1 MNRRRFRLHRV
12 LAYKRQLERS
22 AQLSLAALEAA
33 FAAEQRALARLQQEE
48 QAQWDLLGQL
58 QRSSSLDVNS
68 IVQTLYYIPFIGD
81 IIARHQERL
90 AEIMKHIAERREV
103 LVARSQERRILE
115 RLEQKQAEAQQQA
128 QARAESKAVDDI
140 TSTTYARGR
149 AIDEGGV
156 L

>member
-48 QAQWDLLGQL
+48 QAQWEFLGQL

-68 IVQTLYYIPFIGD
+68 IVQTLHYIPFIGD
-81 IIARHQERL
+81 IIARHQGRL
-90 AEIMKHIAERREV
+90 AEMMKHIAERREL

-128 QARAESKAVDDI
+128 EARAESKAVDDI
-140 TSTTYARGR
+140 TSTTYARDR
-149 AIDEGGV
+149 ATDEGGV